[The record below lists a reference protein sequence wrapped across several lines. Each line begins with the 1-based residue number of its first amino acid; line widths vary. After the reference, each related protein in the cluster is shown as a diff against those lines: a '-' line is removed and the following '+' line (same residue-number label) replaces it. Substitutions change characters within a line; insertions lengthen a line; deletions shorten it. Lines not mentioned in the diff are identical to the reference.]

1 VATLVEHFESRLGRL
16 VGAWEPGEQSP
27 EGAPKVGCFEGGVLA
42 GAQCYATIGLFKNHL
57 TSRVSD
63 RPQHLELLGCGRP
76 VPGEETG
83 PLPGVLEWVAERLV
97 VSGEAVLRGD
107 VIPLPVPLL
116 PGGTMTALYATHPV
130 YFDDDF
136 LSVVLENGVET
147 AVVWLVPIGAS
158 EASFVRERGWDAFEE
173 ELARQDPDLLD
184 LNRAEMAL

>member
-1 VATLVEHFESRLGRL
+1 MATLIEHLESRLGQL
-16 VGAWEPGEQSP
+16 VGAWEPSEQSP
-27 EGAPKVGCFEGGVLA
+27 EGAPRVGYFSGGVLP
-42 GAQCYATIGLFKNHL
+42 GIQSYATIGLFKIHL
-57 TSRVSD
+57 TSRMSD

-76 VPGEETG
+76 VPGDETG

-107 VIPLPVPLL
+107 VIPLPMPLI

-147 AVVWLVPIGAS
+147 AVVWLVPIGTS
-158 EASFVRERGWDAFEE
+158 EAAFVREKGWDVFEE

-184 LNRAEMAL
+184 LNRAEMTL